1 MRMEEKMQVQGDTI
15 IVMRDIIKR
24 FYIGTPNELQILN
37 GISLDVKKGEFLS
50 IVGASGSGK
59 STLMNI
65 IGALD
70 KPTSG
75 QVLIDGHDIFDDP
88 IAAKRCIGY
97 LPEIP
102 PLYPDM
108 TVEEYLRFCAE
119 LKKIPKE
126 QRTDQLTKVL
136 ALTHLEDMSARLI
149 RNLSKGY
156 KQRVGFAQAL
166 LGNPKILILDEPTV
180 GLDPSQVAQVR
191 QLILDLKKDHTII
204 FSSHIL
210 SEVSAVCERVV
221 IINKGEI
228 KAIDTI
234 ENLEN
239 SIQAN
244 LSLSITVEG
253 DKAKVEQ
260 LMKMCGLY
268 PEMATHYPHQFSGG
282 QRQRIC
288 IARALATDPE
298 FVVCDE
304 AVSALDVSIQAQI
317 INLLKDLQ
325 DELKL
330 TYLFISHDLNIVHF
344 ISDEIIV
351 MYLGQVVERGT
362 MELVYKNRA
371 HPYTKALFSAT
382 PAFTKAEK
390 EHKSRIILQG
400 DVPSP
405 VDPAPGC
412 RFRTRCPYA
421 KKCCEE
427 EPQWHEIE
435 ENHFVK
441 CHLFD

>member
-1 MRMEEKMQVQGDTI
+1 MQHED
-15 IVMRDIIKR
+15 K
-24 FYIGTPNELQILN
+24 NEYLRSNNYFLEADGLTMHFPAASDNLGRTVSWIH
-37 GISLDVKKGEFLS
+37 GADDVSFRVPKGKTLGV
-50 IVGASGSGK
+50 VGESGCGK
-59 STLMNI
+59 STVGKML
-65 IGALD
+65 LD
-70 KPTSG
+70 IYHPTSG
-75 QVLIDGHDIFDDP
+75 RIFYEGTDI
-88 IAAKRCIGY
+88 
-97 LPEIP
+97 
-102 PLYPDM
+102 
-108 TVEEYLRFCAE
+108 T
-119 LKKIPKE
+119 
-126 QRTDQLTKVL
+126 
-136 ALTHLEDMSARLI
+136 
-149 RNLSKGY
+149 NLSAHERRPYIKKMQLVWQDPY
-156 KQRVGFAQAL
+156 SS
-166 LGNPKILILDEPTV
+166 
-180 GLDPSQVAQVR
+180 LDPRMRAGDIIAEGMENFHLVSGRSER
-191 QLILDLKKDHTII
+191 Q
-204 FSSHIL
+204 
-210 SEVSAVCERVV
+210 
-221 IINKGEI
+221 
-228 KAIDTI
+228 
-234 ENLEN
+234 
-239 SIQAN
+239 
-244 LSLSITVEG
+244 
-253 DKAKVEQ
+253 AKVEQ

-371 HPYTKALFSAT
+371 HPKALFSAT
-382 PAFTKAEK
+382 PAFTQAEK

>member
-1 MRMEEKMQVQGDTI
+1 MQHED
-15 IVMRDIIKR
+15 K
-24 FYIGTPNELQILN
+24 NEYLRSNNYFLEADGLTMHFPAASDNLGRTVSWIH
-37 GISLDVKKGEFLS
+37 GADDVSFRVPKGKTLGV
-50 IVGASGSGK
+50 VGESGCGK
-59 STLMNI
+59 STVGKML
-65 IGALD
+65 LD
-70 KPTSG
+70 IYHPTSG
-75 QVLIDGHDIFDDP
+75 RIFYEGTDI
-88 IAAKRCIGY
+88 
-97 LPEIP
+97 
-102 PLYPDM
+102 
-108 TVEEYLRFCAE
+108 T
-119 LKKIPKE
+119 
-126 QRTDQLTKVL
+126 
-136 ALTHLEDMSARLI
+136 
-149 RNLSKGY
+149 NLSAHERRPYIKKMQLVWQDPY
-156 KQRVGFAQAL
+156 SS
-166 LGNPKILILDEPTV
+166 
-180 GLDPSQVAQVR
+180 LDPRMRAGDIIAEGMENFHLVSGRSER
-191 QLILDLKKDHTII
+191 Q
-204 FSSHIL
+204 
-210 SEVSAVCERVV
+210 
-221 IINKGEI
+221 
-228 KAIDTI
+228 
-234 ENLEN
+234 
-239 SIQAN
+239 
-244 LSLSITVEG
+244 
-253 DKAKVEQ
+253 AKVEQ

-288 IARALATDPE
+288 IARALATNPE